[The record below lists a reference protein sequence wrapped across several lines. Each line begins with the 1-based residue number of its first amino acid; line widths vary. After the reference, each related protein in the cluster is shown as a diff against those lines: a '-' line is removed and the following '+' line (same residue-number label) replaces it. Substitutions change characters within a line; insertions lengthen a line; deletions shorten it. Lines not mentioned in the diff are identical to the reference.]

1 MDALWLIGMMGSG
14 KTIVGEQVAALSSVP
29 FFDTDRMIELE
40 FRQTLTEIWESAGE
54 AAFRS
59 LERGMIAK
67 IVTAGTRCVVATGG
81 GAVLAERSRQVM
93 KEHGLAIWLTAG
105 VGVLHVRLAAD
116 QSRPLLAT
124 PDVPGRLAELLNER
138 GRWYAEVADHEVD
151 TTGRSPEDIA
161 GEVTG
166 LWNAS

>member
-1 MDALWLIGMMGSG
+1 M
-14 KTIVGEQVAALSSVP
+14 
-29 FFDTDRMIELE
+29 
-40 FRQTLTEIWESAGE
+40 
-54 AAFRS
+54 
-59 LERGMIAK
+59 
-67 IVTAGTRCVVATGG
+67 
-81 GAVLAERSRQVM
+81 
-93 KEHGLAIWLTAG
+93 
-105 VGVLHVRLAAD
+105 LHERLAAD